1 VIGIEVMKLRELLRR
16 QAIYLVLLLLLL
28 VAVLATVGKRSL
40 QKYRLKRAEE
50 APHIGDWVYVSVEKS
65 NPLFRFSGR
74 PGKWDSSDSV
84 GDKVKYQLG
93 EGEGKA
99 EVITVPRE
107 IPLHRCPPLQGGIDD
122 PFMGTIRIWRG
133 SELNSLDQQADHE
146 AKVGDRVTV
155 EIKDLDRWLFTQLD
169 FGRLKSELN
178 DLPTHLEDL
187 VKGAVETRRSV
198 DLLRGINKVNY
209 TLRRALRDDT
219 STPEA
224 RKNAWQD
231 LIRLIDGDNVLR
243 RIKDKMPAQLVGDE
257 PTLENIYKLER
268 QFLPIKVWSQ
278 AFTERRFKQLTL
290 TLNGIALVG
299 VTPQNDYNG
308 AEIEHEK
315 RPSFEKDL
323 YQWARFVLERK
334 EIDAKATDRA
344 NEVAKANESA
354 WFKLVGKPALSLP
367 CNVTLRLPEEGLELP
382 TKITVAAAHPDC
394 QFYLI
399 GIEQWRFLA
408 TVLLF
413 FLILWF
419 LVWLAR
425 TTDILRDS
433 SGRVRPD
440 GIEPVSLG
448 RTQMAFWFILTVG
461 AWAFLWVTTGNHD
474 TINDTC
480 LILLGIGSGTAL
492 GAALI
497 ESTGTKFL
505 VTSPLDRPRDKIKTD
520 IADAILVRLQKLSSL
535 IRDYPVQTRKQFIAV
550 LRKIK
555 KEETRDKRGA
565 NKPLDELLNK
575 LQTEWNLEEET
586 TKEGVEEAISALA
599 RELKPARKNGRE
611 EKGAPAEPLTEVEVL
626 GGELELLGA
635 QQAAFRKMPDKVW
648 KRLFADWLG
657 ESSTTKYSFHRF
669 QMLAWTLMLGFVF
682 VIKVSA
688 DRAMPE
694 FNAMTLGL
702 LGISAGTYLG
712 FKFPAA
718 RKEEVAKTG

>member
-1 VIGIEVMKLRELLRR
+1 MNLGQLWRR
-16 QAIYLVLLLLLL
+16 QGIYLVLLLLLL

-40 QKYRLKRAEE
+40 QKYRLKRGE
-50 APHIGDWVYVSVEKS
+50 AAPRMGDWVYISVEKS
-65 NPLFRFSGR
+65 NPLSRFSGR
-74 PGKWDSSDSV
+74 PGQWESSDKA
-84 GDKVKYQLG
+84 GDRVKYQLV
-93 EGEGKA
+93 EGGGKP
-99 EVITVPRE
+99 EVVTVPRE
-107 IPLHRCPPLQGGIDD
+107 ITLHLCPPLQEGIDGS
-122 PFMGTIRIWRG
+122 FMGTIRIWRG
-133 SELNSLDQQADHE
+133 SELSSLEQQVDHE
-146 AKVGDRVTV
+146 AKVGDTVTV

-169 FGRLKSELN
+169 FGRLKGELN
-178 DLPTHLEDL
+178 DLPTQLEDL

-198 DLLRGINKVNY
+198 DLLRGITKVNY
-209 TLRRALRDDT
+209 TLRKTLRDET
-219 STPEA
+219 SPPQA
-224 RKNAWQD
+224 KKIAWQH
-231 LIRLIDGDNVLR
+231 LIRRIDRDNVLK
-243 RIKDKMPAQLVGDE
+243 RIKDKMEPLVGDE
-257 PTLENIYKLER
+257 PTPENIYKLER

-278 AFTERRFKQLTL
+278 AFTERKFKQLTL
-290 TLNGIALVG
+290 TLNGVPLVG

-315 RPSFEKDL
+315 RPSFEEDL

-334 EIDAKATDRA
+334 EIDSKATDRA

-354 WFKLVGKPALSLP
+354 WFRLVGKPALSLP
-367 CNVTLRLPEEGLELP
+367 SSVTLRLPEEALELP
-382 TKITVAAAHPDC
+382 TKITVPAAHPDC

-413 FLILWF
+413 FVILWF

-425 TTDILRDS
+425 TTDILRDT

-448 RTQMAFWFILTVG
+448 RTQMAFWFILIVG
-461 AWAFLWVTTGNHD
+461 SWAFLWVTTGNHH

-520 IADAILVRLQKLSSL
+520 IADAILARLQKLSSL
-535 IRDYPVQTRKQFIAV
+535 IKDHPVQTRQQFIAV

-555 KEETRDKRGA
+555 EEETRDKRGA
-565 NKPLDELLNK
+565 NKPLDELLHK
-575 LQTEWNLEEET
+575 LQTDWNLEEEPV
-586 TKEGVEEAISALA
+586 KEGVDQAIIALA
-599 RELKPARKNGRE
+599 RELKPARKAGSE
-611 EKGAPAEPLTEVEVL
+611 ETDAPAEPLTEVEVL
-626 GGELELLGA
+626 GGELELLGV

-657 ESSTTKYSFHRF
+657 EGSTTKYSFHRF

-694 FNAMTLGL
+694 FNAMTLAL

-712 FKFPAA
+712 FKLPAVK
-718 RKEEVAKTG
+718 KEETVKSE